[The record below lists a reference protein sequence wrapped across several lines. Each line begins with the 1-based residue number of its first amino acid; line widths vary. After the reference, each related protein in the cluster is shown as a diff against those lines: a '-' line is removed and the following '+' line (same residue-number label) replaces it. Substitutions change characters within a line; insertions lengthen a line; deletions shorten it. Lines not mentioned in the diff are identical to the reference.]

1 MIRALAVAETV
12 IDIIIAMKLI
22 LYRMKRSIDD
32 IKDLRSETLE
42 SDIDERKTGFGN
54 ILIQRNLRIDYKKY
68 N

>member
-12 IDIIIAMKLI
+12 IDIIIAMKII
-22 LYRMKRSIDD
+22 LYRIKRSIDD

-54 ILIQRNLRIDYKKY
+54 ILIQRNLRTEL
-68 N
+68 